1 MSINL
6 KQLNQLL
13 ESIAKALDITDSHYE
28 LAVKRYD
35 SVAAWLKRNDSC
47 VASHNPEIYPQGSFL
62 LGTVT
67 KPSSDADEYDIDLVS
82 ELHFRKDRTTQKQL
96 KSLIGKEIKAYADAN
111 NMNSPAEEG
120 RRCWTLNYADD
131 AQFHMDILP
140 AIPNAESLD
149 RRLESSSNSP
159 STWSHFAIVI
169 TDKKLPNY
177 SHIDPD
183 WPRSNPKGYAAWF
196 RSRMETQFNS
206 VRKSLAEFGQ
216 TQVEDVPEYK
226 VKTPLQRAIQ
236 ILKRHR
242 DIMFAKDP
250 DNKPS
255 SIIITT
261 LAGHAYNNESNL
273 LDTLNNLVV
282 GMPEYIEDR
291 DGVIFIPNPVD
302 LLENLADKWQENSQ
316 RKQNFYKWLHQVQH
330 DLKKALELDDIQ
342 GVVEYLKPR
351 LGARAVNEA
360 MRNLTKAES
369 RSVLPLA
376 ASSGTNPS
384 RFYVPHRHAPKWPV
398 VPKGFVKIKGWASRR
413 GFRPFEIKSDS
424 SPLPKHDSLRFEAH
438 TSVPNPYKVYWQ
450 VVNTGNEARVANGLR
465 GGFYESMIK
474 KGRRIRKESTLYKGM
489 HWIECFII
497 KDGTCWARSGEF
509 IVNIQ

>member
-67 KPSSDADEYDIDLVS
+67 KPISDADEYDIDLVS
-82 ELHFRKDRTTQKQL
+82 ELSLSKDETTQERL
-96 KSLIGKEIKAYADAN
+96 KNLVGKEIKTYARDN
-111 NMNSPAEEG
+111 NMNYPAEEG

-140 AIPNAESLD
+140 AIPDVKLFKLLLKSKGF
-149 RRLESSSNSP
+149 SS
-159 STWSHFAIVI
+159 STWSDFAIAI

-177 SHIDPD
+177 RRINPD
-183 WPRSNPKGYAAWF
+183 WPRSNPKGYAEWF

-216 TQVEDVPEYK
+216 TEVEDVPEYK

-261 LAGHAYNNESNL
+261 LAGYAYNNESNL

-291 DGVIFIPNPVD
+291 DGAIFIPNPVD

-342 GVVEYLKPR
+342 GVVEYFKPR
-351 LGARAVNEA
+351 LGERAVNEA
-360 MRNLTKAES
+360 F
-369 RSVLPLA
+369 RSLPTTRT
-376 ASSGTNPS
+376 S
-384 RFYVPHRHAPKWPV
+384 YAPLV
-398 VPKGFVKIKGWASRR
+398 TTVKPRK
-413 GFRPFEIKSDS
+413 
-424 SPLPKHDSLRFEAH
+424 
-438 TSVPNPYKVYWQ
+438 PY
-450 VVNTGNEARVANGLR
+450 AR
-465 GGFYESMIK
+465 
-474 KGRRIRKESTLYKGM
+474 
-489 HWIECFII
+489 
-497 KDGTCWARSGEF
+497 
-509 IVNIQ
+509 